1 MRSGGGKGKGSDFE
15 RLIGTQLS
23 KWMSNGEHSD
33 WYWRSASS
41 GSHFTTNA
49 KASKYMAGD
58 IAPVDPRGAPLLDVF
73 TIECK
78 HYKDLEL
85 DSAVYRPNAAIL
97 AFWEQSQRDALK
109 AKKRPMLVAR
119 QNSRPILLG
128 LRIHTFQH
136 IRTASGAVR
145 GAFPRAIFFVR
156 EQLAVCDW
164 KSFLEAVNPDILKDI
179 GPP

>member
-49 KASKYMAGD
+49 KASTYMAGD

-78 HYKDLEL
+78 HYKDLEPGKWVKVTGWEGIDAAKQEVL
-85 DSAVYRPNAAIL
+85 SGMNAYQTAH
-97 AFWEQSQRDALK
+97 
-109 AKKRPMLVAR
+109 KK
-119 QNSRPILLG
+119 G
-128 LRIHTFQH
+128 
-136 IRTASGAVR
+136 
-145 GAFPRAIFFVR
+145 
-156 EQLAVCDW
+156 
-164 KSFLEAVNPDILKDI
+164 
-179 GPP
+179 